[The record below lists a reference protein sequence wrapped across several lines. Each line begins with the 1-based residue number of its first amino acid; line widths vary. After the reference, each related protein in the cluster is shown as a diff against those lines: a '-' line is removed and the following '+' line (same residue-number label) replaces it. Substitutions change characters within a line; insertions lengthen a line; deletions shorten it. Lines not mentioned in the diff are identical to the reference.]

1 MKKILI
7 FSLILFSFNAYS
19 QLFEALKREAVKAL
33 GEDSERL
40 GFSKDEAG
48 KAIKEALSK
57 GTEKVTEVVSKDG
70 GYLNNPKIK
79 IPFPKEAD
87 KIKKTLTSIGMKKQ
101 VQDVEE
107 SINKAAELAAVEAK
121 EIFLEAIKDMTINDA
136 VKIVKGQDNAAT
148 EYLTDNTSDDLTAKF
163 KPIIKNAL
171 DKVDATRYWELAT
184 KQYNKV
190 PFTKKV
196 NTDLVDYT
204 NKKALEG
211 LFLMIANEEKS
222 IRENPVERT
231 TELLKKVF
239 G

>member
-7 FSLILFSFNAYS
+7 FSLIIFSFNAYS
-19 QLFEALKREAVKAL
+19 QLFEALKREAVKAV
-33 GEDSERL
+33 GEDSEKL

-70 GYLNNPKIK
+70 GYLNNPEIK

-121 EIFLEAIKDMTINDA
+121 EIFLEAIKDMTISDA
-136 VKIVKGQDNAAT
+136 VKIVKGRDNAAT

-163 KPIIKNAL
+163 KPIIKDAL
-171 DKVDATRYWELAT
+171 DKVEATRYWELAT

-196 NTDLVDYT
+196 NTNLVDYT
-204 NKKALEG
+204 NRKALEG
-211 LFLMIANEEKS
+211 LFLMIAKEEKN